1 MIACSDEVIVGVEVR
16 VVIAASISN
25 HSVHVHAIAQKSSYA
40 TEAFHELE
48 AVGRLVSDEL
58 DLDAVFFEVK
68 ADPVGQRLATDYLKV
83 NTGLG
88 VLKVLGVL
96 LLRGVEQ
103 VNLRLVLDG
112 IFNLVSHHFN
122 VFEEHHCLQSSEI
135 QRLHGIVYSEHDQT
149 RVQGNVFEEF
159 ANNSFFLNE
168 LHV

>member
-1 MIACSDEVIVGVEVR
+1 MQAEPVSQLL
-16 VVIAASISN
+16 AAN
-25 HSVHVHAIAQKSSYA
+25 
-40 TEAFHELE
+40 
-48 AVGRLVSDEL
+48 R
-58 DLDAVFFEVK
+58 
-68 ADPVGQRLATDYLKV
+68 LKV
-83 NTGLG
+83 DTR
-88 VLKVLGVL
+88 VFILKVLGVL